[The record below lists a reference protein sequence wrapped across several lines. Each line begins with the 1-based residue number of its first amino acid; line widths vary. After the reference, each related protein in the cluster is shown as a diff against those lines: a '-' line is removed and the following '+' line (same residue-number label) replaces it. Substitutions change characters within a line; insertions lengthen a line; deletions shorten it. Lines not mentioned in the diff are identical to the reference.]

1 MAANSMVSIMPEMWT
16 DPFYWNALKNMVW
29 YILAIIPEYIIAFCL
44 AVLLNAQIKAR
55 KFFRVAF
62 LMPLML
68 SPVAV
73 SWMIGKSMLEIRF
86 GPISRL
92 ARTLGWDNPSFLGLT
107 K

>member
-1 MAANSMVSIMPEMWT
+1 MV
-16 DPFYWNALKNMVW
+16 FYT
-29 YILAIIPEYIIAFCL
+29 LAIIIEYIVAFGL
-44 AVLLNAQIKAR
+44 ALLLNSQIKGR

-73 SWMIGKSMLEIRF
+73 SWMLGKSMLEARF

-92 ARTLGWDNPSFLGLT
+92 ARELGWDNPSFFGSPEMARAMIMMMDA
-107 K
+107 